1 MQTDEY
7 QPDTLE
13 DDDLLYAIKEAIQS
27 LRPME
32 RKIFLT
38 YTELG
43 TYTQAAKTFHVS
55 VPTIRKYINEIRQ
68 KIYGHIN
75 DDAVDGIDND
85 TDLR

>member
-1 MQTDEY
+1 MQTDDY
-7 QPDTLE
+7 KPDTLE
-13 DDDLLYAIKEAIQS
+13 DDDLLYTLKEAIQS
-27 LRPME
+27 LRPVE

-75 DDAVDGIDND
+75 NDAVDGIDND

>member
-7 QPDTLE
+7 KPDTLE
-13 DDDLLYAIKEAIQS
+13 DDDLLYTLKEAIQS
-27 LRPME
+27 LRPVE

-68 KIYGHIN
+68 KIN
-75 DDAVDGIDND
+75 DYTDDNNRTAMD
-85 TDLR
+85 

>member
-1 MQTDEY
+1 MMQTDDY
-7 QPDTLE
+7 KPDTLE
-13 DDDLLYAIKEAIQS
+13 DDDLLYTLKEAIQS
-27 LRPME
+27 LRPVE

-68 KIYGHIN
+68 KIN
-75 DDAVDGIDND
+75 DYTDDNNR
-85 TDLR
+85 TDMD

>member
-7 QPDTLE
+7 KPDTLE
-13 DDDLLYAIKEAIQS
+13 DDDLLYSLKEAIQS
-27 LRPME
+27 LRPVE

-68 KIYGHIN
+68 KIN
-75 DDAVDGIDND
+75 DYTDDNNRTAMD
-85 TDLR
+85 

>member
-1 MQTDEY
+1 MQTDDFK
-7 QPDTLE
+7 PDTLE
-13 DDDLLYAIKEAIQS
+13 DDDLLYTLKEAIQS
-27 LRPME
+27 LRPVE

-55 VPTIRKYINEIRQ
+55 VPTIRKYINEIRK
-68 KIYGHIN
+68 KIYGYI
-75 DDAVDGIDND
+75 DDNALDGIDND

>member
-1 MQTDEY
+1 MMQTDEY

-13 DDDLLYAIKEAIQS
+13 DDDLLYTLKEAIQN
-27 LRPME
+27 LRPVE

-55 VPTIRKYINEIRQ
+55 VPTIRKYLAEIRE
-68 KIYGHIN
+68 KIKNYIN
-75 DDAVDGIDND
+75 NDNG
-85 TDLR
+85 TDMD